1 MRIATMLGFAAVMFA
16 TPALLHA
23 ETVKVTGRSPVNLQL
38 FSCNEIHRTKVVK
51 RVCYEGTYDYMLV
64 LEGKKYV
71 QYCAVDDKAVQDFL
85 DAANKD
91 RYYDKNIKKHFNC
104 RGKKVPDFA

>member
-1 MRIATMLGFAAVMFA
+1 MRKLTILSFAAVMVA

-23 ETVKVTGRSPVNLQL
+23 ETVKVAGRSPVNLQL
-38 FSCNEIHRTKVVK
+38 FSCNEIQKAKVVK
-51 RVCYEGTYDYMLV
+51 RVCYEGTYDYLLV
-64 LEGKKYV
+64 LEGNKYV
-71 QYCAVDDKAVQDFL
+71 QYCTVDDKVVQNFL

-104 RGKKVPDFA
+104 RGKKLPDFA